1 MCVLIKTNSGND
13 DFRALVKKLDKYLAI
28 KDGDE
33 HEFYDQFNKLDS
45 IKNVVI
51 IYEGNR
57 PVGCGAFKEY
67 RPLVAE
73 IKRMYV
79 EPDFRNKGYASKIL
93 SSLETWAKDN
103 AYEKC
108 ILETGLRQTEAI
120 KFYSKN
126 KYMEIPNFPPYEEMA
141 NSRCFEKILS

>member
-126 KYMEIPNFPPYEEMA
+126 KYMEIPNFPPYEGMA

>member
-79 EPDFRNKGYASKIL
+79 GPDFRNKGYASKIL

-126 KYMEIPNFPPYEEMA
+126 KYMEIPSFPPYEGMA